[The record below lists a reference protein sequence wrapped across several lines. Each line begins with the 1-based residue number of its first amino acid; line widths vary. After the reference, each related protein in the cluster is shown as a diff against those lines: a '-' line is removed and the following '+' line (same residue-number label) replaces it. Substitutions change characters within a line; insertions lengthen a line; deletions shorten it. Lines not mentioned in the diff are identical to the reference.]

1 MSHARRLSQEEE
13 RSLLERLVARDESA
27 LGELY
32 DLLAPWVLGVAVRI
46 LRDEDEAE
54 DVLGAVFEQVW
65 SRIHL
70 HDPGRGPLV
79 PWVLSIARNRS
90 VDLLRRRRRWWRKAH
105 RVEREWLAGGDTF
118 GAMPDRSEAEDEAAV
133 PGWPVHRA
141 VHQAVAG
148 LPPEQRRV
156 VLLAHFEGLS
166 HMEIARR
173 TGDPLGTVKT
183 RLRLAHRK
191 LEETLRTLRDWTE

>member
-13 RSLLERLVARDESA
+13 RSLLERLLARDERA
-27 LGELY
+27 LSELY

-46 LRDEDEAE
+46 LGDDDEAE

-70 HDPGRGPLV
+70 HDPARGPLV

-90 VDLLRRRRRWWRKAH
+90 VDLVRRRRRWWRKAQ
-105 RVEREWLAGGDTF
+105 RVEREWQAGADAVETT
-118 GAMPDRSEAEDEAAV
+118 SEAV

-141 VHQAVAG
+141 VHQALAG

-156 VLLAHFEGLS
+156 VVLAYFEGLS

-191 LEETLRTLRDWTE
+191 LEDALHNLRDWTE

>member
-13 RSLLERLVARDESA
+13 RSLLERLLARDERA

-32 DLLAPWVLGVAVRI
+32 DLLAPWVLGVAARI
-46 LRDEDEAE
+46 LGDEDEAE

-70 HDPGRGPLV
+70 HDPHRGPLV

-90 VDLLRRRRRWWRKAH
+90 VDLLRRRRRWRAKAQ
-105 RVEREWLAGGDTF
+105 RVEREWQV
-118 GAMPDRSEAEDEAAV
+118 GADVVVAPPDASGAEAAV

-141 VHQAVAG
+141 VHQALAS
-148 LPPEQRRV
+148 LPLEQRRV
-156 VLLAHFEGLS
+156 VVLAYFEGLS

-191 LEETLRTLRDWTE
+191 LEDALRNLRDWTE

>member
-13 RSLLERLVARDESA
+13 RSLLERLLARDERA

-32 DLLAPWVLGVAVRI
+32 DLLAPWVLGLATRI
-46 LRDEDEAE
+46 VGDEYDAE
-54 DVLGAVFEQVW
+54 EVLGTVFEQVW
-65 SRIHL
+65 SRIRL
-70 HDPGRGPLV
+70 HDPRRGPLV

-90 VDLLRRRRRWWRKAH
+90 VDLLRRRRRWWRKAQ
-105 RVEREWLAGGDTF
+105 RVEREWLAGADVGL
-118 GAMPDRSEAEDEAAV
+118 DRSGAEAAV

-141 VHQAVAG
+141 VHQALAE

-156 VLLAHFEGLS
+156 VVLAYFDGLS
-166 HMEIARR
+166 HAEIARR

-191 LEETLRTLRDWTE
+191 LEDALVHLRDWTE

>member
-13 RSLLERLVARDESA
+13 RSLLERLLARDERA

-46 LRDEDEAE
+46 LRDDDEAE

-65 SRIHL
+65 TRIHL
-70 HDPGRGPLV
+70 HDPARGPLV

-90 VDLLRRRRRWWRKAH
+90 VDVLRRRRRWWRKAQ
-105 RVEREWLAGGDTF
+105 RVEREWLA
-118 GAMPDRSEAEDEAAV
+118 SNEDGVATADPSDVEAAV

-156 VLLAHFEGLS
+156 VTLAYFEGLS

-191 LEETLRTLRDWTE
+191 LEDTLRMLRDWTE